1 MTQTKWG
8 NFVALF
14 LKKSFAALSAVA
26 LSAGLLVAGATSAQ
40 AMACGYQVEGTPA
53 TQAVYYHCDGST
65 KVWIHVDF
73 IDHADVQLC
82 VGPGRTHL
90 GNVFIV
96 QNAWYAGALCS
107 NVGDIR
113 DPR

>member
-1 MTQTKWG
+1 MKTS
-8 NFVALF
+8 LR
-14 LKKSFAALSAVA
+14 KSFAVLSSAAVA
-26 LSAGLLVAGATSAQ
+26 AGLLLVGGTSAQ

-53 TQAVYYHCDGST
+53 TQTVYYHCDGSS

-73 IDHADVQLC
+73 ISHADIELC
-82 VGPGRTHL
+82 VGPGRTEL

-96 QNAWYAGALCS
+96 QNAWYAGALC
-107 NVGDIR
+107 NTVGDIR